1 MFGYKNFFFVIDLH
15 GFERKKAGFICNYKL
30 YIYYQTVI
38 IEKVY
43 YVANDG
49 AKVSIT
55 QLIVSEVLQQ
65 SSLWLIDNLSSNP
78 VNVYLL

>member
-1 MFGYKNFFFVIDLH
+1 MDLK
-15 GFERKKAGFICNYKL
+15 ERRQVSFLITNYI

-65 SSLWLIDNLSSNP
+65 SSL
-78 VNVYLL
+78 